1 MLTAFKLSYTRVLLP
16 CMAHIQA
23 LTTRRVARNS
33 QWGANMG
40 VWRPIGVWGKAP
52 SRWRAGGQGANPPA
66 AEGTGVWGQSPQ
78 RSKILHFF
86 AKIA

>member
-40 VWRPIGVWGKAP
+40 LEQ
-52 SRWRAGGQGANPPA
+52 SSQSLEAGGQGANPPA